1 MNVTRARLAVYMYVQ
16 ILLEVI
22 SVLVTVAIIWEVM
35 GKNAMVNKTIFFILQ
50 YNDRI
55 PFLTDINECI
65 EGTSG
70 CAHNCTNTIGS
81 YNCSC
86 GAGLI
91 LTNQDECEGCV

>member
-1 MNVTRARLAVYMYVQ
+1 MNVSRTHLAVHIIVQ
-16 ILLEVI
+16 ILLGAI
-22 SVLVTVAIIWEVM
+22 TVLATVAIVWKVM
-35 GKNAMVNKTIFFILQ
+35 GKHAMVNKSIFFILQ
-50 YNDRI
+50 YNDA
-55 PFLTDINECI
+55 FLIDINECI

-70 CAHNCTNTIGS
+70 CAHNYCTNTIGS